1 MDEKKVAERLLAQSQ
16 FLSGLIENA
25 KWLLKLNDELLEEIA
40 PESFEY
46 VVKIQKEHEHPTD
59 SRGQDESE

>member
-25 KWLLKLNDELLEEIA
+25 KWLLKLNDELLEEID

-46 VVKIQKEHEHPTD
+46 GVKIQKEHEHPTD

>member
-25 KWLLKLNDELLEEIA
+25 KWLLKLNDELLEEID
-40 PESFEY
+40 PESFED

>member
-25 KWLLKLNDELLEEIA
+25 KWLLKLNDELLEEID

-59 SRGQDESE
+59 SRGQDEAE

>member
-16 FLSGLIENA
+16 FLSKLIANA
-25 KWLLKLNDELLEEIA
+25 KWLLKLNDELLKDIA

-46 VVKIQKEHEHPTD
+46 VIEIQHEHEHPTD
-59 SRGQDESE
+59 DWGEDESE

>member
-1 MDEKKVAERLLAQSQ
+1 MDEKKVAESLLAQSQ

-25 KWLLKLNDELLEEIA
+25 KWLLKLNDELLEEIDPA
-40 PESFEY
+40 SFEY
-46 VVKIQKEHEHPTD
+46 VVKIQQEHEHPTD

>member
-25 KWLLKLNDELLEEIA
+25 KWLLKLNDELLEEID

-46 VVKIQKEHEHPTD
+46 VVKIQKEHEHTTD